1 MITVYENLTEKDLV
15 KELKKHGISKQEIE
29 KELKEAKAD
38 HRIISPMFKNFLYCF
53 VVQIKWNKK
62 RKYTLMQK
70 SLF

>member
-15 KELKKHGISKQEIE
+15 KELKKHGIAKKEIE
-29 KELKEAKAD
+29 KELQEAKAD
-38 HRIISPMFKNFLYCF
+38 HRIISPMFKNLLYCF
-53 VVQIKWNKK
+53 VVQIQWNKK